1 MRPTHRVGL
10 VIPAVNTVLEP
21 FLAAVLGPGTSL
33 HTQRV
38 PVAASPSVETV
49 EAMDRHGL
57 DAVTTVAA
65 CRPDLIVYACTASG
79 YCNGP
84 DHDAALV
91 ARFEAAVGVPCL
103 SAAAAEVEAL
113 ERLGVRSV
121 CSLTPYPA
129 ELGRLAASFLERQ
142 GIEVRAS
149 CDLGVTDT
157 FALAGVEPAL
167 IADAARRLWDGAGGA
182 LVVSCLNFRAH
193 EVRAELETDLGC
205 PVVTAPD
212 AVLAAV
218 ERRLA
223 AVTSNGAGR

>member
-1 MRPTHRVGL
+1 MHRVGL

-21 FLAAVLGPGTSL
+21 FLTAALGPGTSL

-38 PVAASPSVETV
+38 PVAATPSVETV
-49 EAMDRHGL
+49 EAMDRHGF
-57 DAVTTVAA
+57 DAVATVAA

-84 DHDAALV
+84 SHDAALV
-91 ARFEAAVGVPCL
+91 ARFEAAVGVPCV

-113 ERLGVRSV
+113 HELGVRSV

-129 ELGRLAASFLERQ
+129 ELGRLAASFLEQ
-142 GIEVRAS
+142 HGVAVRAS
-149 CDLGVTDT
+149 RDLGVADT
-157 FALAGVEPAL
+157 FALAEVEPAV

-182 LVVSCLNFRAH
+182 LIVSCLNFRAH
-193 EVRAELETDLGC
+193 EVRAQLEAELGC
-205 PVVTAPD
+205 PVVTAPE

-218 ERRLA
+218 QRCLA
-223 AVTSNGAGR
+223 AAASSGAAR